1 MQRANRLALVGQF
14 TSGLAHEIGTPLN
27 VIAGNADLLRM
38 ELRER
43 GLPTAT
49 VASIVGQADRMT
61 GLIEQLLHFG
71 RAHDQPLAPV
81 AVPVP
86 LWQAVQLVAPRFRH
100 EGITPIVE
108 MPDDLPLV
116 WGVANQL
123 EQVFLNVLVN
133 GWHALPAGG
142 TIAIQADVPDDRSV
156 RITVRDTGVGVA
168 AEALARAFEPFYSTK
183 GERGS
188 GLGLAMCRQLIEH
201 HGGTI
206 CLDSTPGAGTTVTMV
221 LVQANA
227 IDAGEGSPAPPHT
240 RG

>member
-1 MQRANRLALVGQF
+1 
-14 TSGLAHEIGTPLN
+14 
-27 VIAGNADLLRM
+27 M

-43 GLPTAT
+43 GPAAT
-49 VASIVGQADRMT
+49 VESIVGQADRIT

-86 LWQAVQLVAPRFRH
+86 LWQAVHLVTPRFRH
-100 EGITPIVE
+100 EGMTPIVE
-108 MPDDLPLV
+108 VPDDLPLV

-133 GWHALPAGG
+133 SWHALPAGG
-142 TIAIQADVPDDRSV
+142 TIAIEADVPDDRYV
-156 RITVRDTGVGVA
+156 RITVRDTGVGMS
-168 AEALARAFEPFYSTK
+168 AEDLARAFEPFYSTK
-183 GERGS
+183 GEQGS
-188 GLGLAMCRQLIEH
+188 GLGLAMCRQLIKH

-221 LVQANA
+221 LVQA
-227 IDAGEGSPAPPHT
+227 DAVNEGERMPAPPRT
-240 RG
+240 RN